1 MMRPIALS
9 LSAALTLSACANP
22 DLTAAL
28 SAREPGFAAASTT
41 VGTAMRQDTVWLQDA
56 DQIRQTAERVH
67 AMVHERTITADQAV
81 QVALLN
87 NRGLQASYAELGMT
101 SAEIWQSTLQP
112 NPVVSLGVLGIGA
125 EGVGA
130 WRAIEGIIANNIL
143 SLTTAERRSRV
154 AEVRFRQAQLRA
166 AEATLAVGLEART
179 AWIDA
184 VAAFETAGL
193 LRDAESTADAAS
205 ELAARLGETG
215 FLNRSDQAREQALH
229 AELAGQRARARLDAQ
244 LAKERLT
251 RALGLW
257 GTEVDYFVP
266 NALPALPRA
275 PSARR
280 GVEAEALAGRVDLAI
295 ARLELEAVAREH
307 NLTEATRF
315 LSDLDIVAG
324 FETEREN
331 VGGVIE
337 TATTPRLELEIE
349 FAIPIFDSGE
359 ARMRRAEMAYLGA
372 AHQLAE
378 RAVTVRSEARAV
390 HAEYIGAHRIATH
403 YRDTLLPL
411 RRTIETEALLSYNG
425 MITTTFELLADTR
438 EALNAGLME
447 ASARA
452 DFWRAEAAMMGAIY
466 GGGDAAGGGGGGG
479 AAIAGAAPGH

>member
-1 MMRPIALS
+1 MMRPIVMS

-28 SAREPGFAAASTT
+28 SAREPGFSEVRSVTGT
-41 VGTAMRQDTVWLQDA
+41 VMRQDTVWLQDA

-67 AMVHERTITADQAV
+67 GMVHERTITADQAV

-143 SLTTAERRSRV
+143 TLATAGRRSRV

-166 AEATLAVGLEART
+166 AEATLAVGLEARS

-193 LRDAESTADAAS
+193 LRDAESTAEAAS

-215 FLNRSDQAREQALH
+215 FLNRSDQAREQAVH

-307 NLTEATRF
+307 NLTQATRIV
-315 LSDLDIVAG
+315 SDLEIIAG

-331 VGGVIE
+331 TGGVIE
-337 TATTPRLELEIE
+337 TSTTPQLEIE

-359 ARMRRAEMAYLGA
+359 ARMRRAETAYLRA

-378 RAVTVRSEARAV
+378 RAVTVRSEARAA
-390 HAEYIGAHRIATH
+390 HAEYVGAHRIATH

-411 RRTIETEALLSYNG
+411 RRTIEAEALLSYNG

-447 ASARA
+447 SGARA

-466 GGGDAAGGGGGGG
+466 GGGDGGSGGGGSATASVAGGGGG
-479 AAIAGAAPGH
+479 H